1 MAKVL
6 PFLLVLAVWI
16 YAFIDCLNTPE
27 KEVRK
32 LPKVMWVIIVL
43 LFGQVLI
50 GPIAWFAVG
59 RPRRNRPYGAT
70 KANER
75 RWVAPDDN
83 VDFLRSLG
91 DDPRGGSAAE
101 SEEPQSGPGTEK
113 PESEPGKGGSPKSG
127 GDDTTGGRP
136 GGRPGGGPAKPPTPS
151 PEESLEAW
159 EEEFRRNKD
168 NNGPDDPTP
177 PKP

>member
-1 MAKVL
+1 MLKYL

-59 RPRRNRPYGAT
+59 RPRKNAPYGAT
-70 KANER
+70 RAEER

-83 VDFLRSLG
+83 PDFLKSLRSDNGGTGDRDDSTDDSQKGDVGRG
-91 DDPRGGSAAE
+91 DDGRK
-101 SEEPQSGPGTEK
+101 K
-113 PESEPGKGGSPKSG
+113 P
-127 GDDTTGGRP
+127 
-136 GGRPGGGPAKPPTPS
+136 PS
-151 PEESLEAW
+151 PEHSIEQW
-159 EEEFRRNKD
+159 EEEFRRNRD
-168 NNGPDDPTP
+168 NNGPDDTP
-177 PKP
+177 PKS